1 MSTRLLIVDD
11 DERICRMLGR
21 YLIREGYQIS
31 TASDGFSMWETLKT
45 YSHELIIMDIMLPG
59 ADGITLTRELK
70 EKNPVIGVIMLTAK
84 NDIIDTILG
93 LEVGADDYITKP
105 FDYRILLARVNSVL
119 RRMSY
124 NAIDKNNI
132 PSIDNSI
139 QLSHD

>member
-1 MSTRLLIVDD
+1 MSAKLLIVDD

-21 YLIREGYQIS
+21 YLRRGGHQVR
-31 TASDGFSMWETLKT
+31 TVTDGINMWETLKT
-45 YSHELIIMDIMLPG
+45 YSPDIIIMDLMLPG
-59 ADGITLTRELK
+59 TDGITLTRELK
-70 EKNPVIGVIMLTAK
+70 VKYPVIGIIMLTAK

-124 NAIDKNNI
+124 NVIDKNNI